1 MKQTIALILLMILF
15 AGIGC
20 STKPQ
25 EKGQDEVSEKSLYD
39 QVMDIHDEVMPS
51 MGELNRL
58 KRELKDKVENS
69 PNLVEEKRKEIEETI
84 LTIESAS
91 KSMMVWMR
99 EFNPEDYQGEE
110 LTKYL
115 QSEKKRVQQVK
126 ETMLDAI
133 VKGRKVNE

>member
-1 MKQTIALILLMILF
+1 MKQTFALILVTALF
-15 AGIGC
+15 AGLGC
-20 STKPQ
+20 SLKPN
-25 EKGQDEVSEKSLYD
+25 EEVSEKSLYD
-39 QVMDIHDEVMPS
+39 QVMDIHDEVMPN

-69 PNLVEEKRKEIEETI
+69 PNMVDEKRKELEETI
-84 LTIESAS
+84 LFIESAS

-99 EFNPEDYQGEE
+99 EFNPEEYQGEE

-126 ETMLDAI
+126 ETMLDALE
-133 VKGRKVNE
+133 KGRKVNE

>member
-1 MKQTIALILLMILF
+1 MKQTIAIFLMITLF
-15 AGIGC
+15 ATIGC
-20 STKPQ
+20 STKPKEDDQ
-25 EKGQDEVSEKSLYD
+25 EKVSEKSLYD

-58 KRELKDKVENS
+58 KRELKDKVEKS
-69 PNLVEEKRKEIEETI
+69 PDLVEEKRKEMEETI

-99 EFNPEDYQGEE
+99 EFNPEDYEGEE

-115 QSEKKRVQQVK
+115 QSEMKRVQQVK
-126 ETMLDAI
+126 ETMLEALE
-133 VKGRKVNE
+133 KGRKVNE

>member
-1 MKQTIALILLMILF
+1 MKQTIAIALVISLLTGM
-15 AGIGC
+15 GC
-20 STKPQ
+20 STKPK
-25 EKGQDEVSEKSLYD
+25 EEVPEEVSEKSLYD

-69 PNLVEEKRKEIEETI
+69 PELVEEKRKEMEETI
-84 LTIESAS
+84 MTIESAS

-99 EFNPEDYQGEE
+99 EFNPEDYEGEE

-115 QSEKKRVQQVK
+115 QSEIKRVQQVK
-126 ETMLDAI
+126 ETMLEALE
-133 VKGRKVNE
+133 KGRKVNE

>member
-1 MKQTIALILLMILF
+1 MKQTIVIALVISLLTGM
-15 AGIGC
+15 GC
-20 STKPQ
+20 STKPK
-25 EKGQDEVSEKSLYD
+25 EEVPEEVSKKSLYD

-69 PNLVEEKRKEIEETI
+69 PNLVEEKRKEMEETI
-84 LTIESAS
+84 MTIESAS

-99 EFNPEDYQGEE
+99 EFNPEDYEGEE

-115 QSEKKRVQQVK
+115 QSEIKRVQQVK
-126 ETMLDAI
+126 ETMLEALE
-133 VKGRKVNE
+133 KGRKVNE